1 MVKLGNRHRGGRS
14 VEIQDYLR
22 ILWKRGW
29 IIVLTAVIAAV
40 SAYGFSKMQT
50 PVYKGVSKLHFRPYR
65 ADWGLTNAAKE
76 WLPLYRERIQSD
88 QMLREVISRLR
99 LDFDLDTL
107 KGKIATSADQATF
120 SIQIEARDHD
130 PEIAKS
136 IAETLAQVFKEDQ
149 DEFNQ
154 LQDKRDRLE
163 VSILNDARYY
173 LFSPRKKINTLAGG
187 IFGVMLGVVIVFF
200 LEWLESDIV
209 RTVEDVERHVGIAV
223 LGSIPAMPSE
233 EAVPI
238 GARRKRRWAFL
249 RSLKL

>member
-1 MVKLGNRHRGGRS
+1 M
-14 VEIQDYLR
+14 EIQEYFK

-29 IIVLTAVIAAV
+29 IIVLIAAITAG
-40 SAYGFSKMQT
+40 SAYGFSTMQV
-50 PVYKGVSKLHFRPYR
+50 PVYKGVSQLHFRPYR

-88 QMLREVISRLR
+88 QMLRDVIGRLR

-130 PEIAKS
+130 PEIAKR

-154 LQDKRDRLE
+154 LQDKRDQLE

-173 LFSPRKKINTLAGG
+173 LFSPHKKINTLAGG
-187 IFGVMLGVVIVFF
+187 IFGAMLGVVIVFF

-209 RTVEDVERHVGIAV
+209 RTAEDVERHVGVAV
-223 LGSIPAMPSE
+223 LSSIPVMASE
-233 EAVPI
+233 EVMPV
-238 GARRKRRWAFL
+238 GAERKRRWAFL
-249 RSLKL
+249 RSSK

>member
-1 MVKLGNRHRGGRS
+1 
-14 VEIQDYLR
+14 VEIQEYIK

-29 IIVLTAVIAAV
+29 VILLLGAITAV
-40 SAYGFSKMQT
+40 SAYGFSEIQR
-50 PVYKGVSKLHFRPYR
+50 PVWKGVSQLHFRPYR
-65 ADWGLTNAAKE
+65 ADWGLTNTAKE

-88 QMLREVISRLR
+88 QMLRDVISRLQ

-130 PEIAKS
+130 PVIATR

-163 VSILNDARYY
+163 VSILNDARQH

-187 IFGVMLGVVIVFF
+187 IFGAMLGVVIAFF

-209 RTVEDVERHVGIAV
+209 RTAEDVERHVGIAV
-223 LGSIPAMPSE
+223 LGSIPTITSE
-233 EAVPI
+233 EAMPVR
-238 GARRKRRWAFL
+238 ARQKRRWAFL
-249 RSLKL
+249 KSFK

>member
-1 MVKLGNRHRGGRS
+1 M
-14 VEIQDYLR
+14 EIQDYFR

-29 IIVLTAVIAAV
+29 IIVLTAIIAAV
-40 SAYGFSKMQT
+40 SAYGFSRMQT

-76 WLPLYRERIQSD
+76 WLPLYRERIKSD

-209 RTVEDVERHVGIAV
+209 RTAEDVERHVGVAV
-223 LGSIPAMPSE
+223 LGSIPAMASE
-233 EAVPI
+233 EVMPV

>member
-1 MVKLGNRHRGGRS
+1 

-163 VSILNDARYY
+163 VSILNDARYC

-233 EAVPI
+233 EVVPI